1 MTVDANCREKKWL
14 APTDEEGAGVKNL
27 SVRMLIGDKMEV
39 TVPKILEA
47 DVEGV
52 TWSEVCGYA
61 TV

>member
-1 MTVDANCREKKWL
+1 MTVDANCRQKSWL
-14 APTDEEGAGVKNL
+14 APTDEEGVGVKNL

-39 TVPKILEA
+39 TVPKVLEG

-52 TWSEVCGYA
+52 SWSEVCGYA